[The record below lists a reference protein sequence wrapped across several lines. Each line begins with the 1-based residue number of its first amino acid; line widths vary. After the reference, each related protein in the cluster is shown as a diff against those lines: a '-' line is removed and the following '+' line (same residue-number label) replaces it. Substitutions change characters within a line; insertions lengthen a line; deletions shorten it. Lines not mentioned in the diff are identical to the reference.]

1 MEATRKK
8 KNIPNKETQS
18 SFFFF
23 FLLLFFRRFSL
34 PSDEFFFL
42 CVPFSIKIPRISL
55 ETWKFSFPR
64 STSSD
69 ERKSFPTIS
78 KFYDDRI
85 EWDLL
90 PFAHRQ
96 VFDGNT
102 SVPISS
108 MELCRSWWTLLEGIC
123 KWSASFVSLSKTMER
138 LFLHEFSFQMSDSRT
153 FSIWIPWKKT
163 KAPDLT

>member
-8 KNIPNKETQS
+8 KKHSKQGNAIFVFLFFSS
-18 SFFFF
+18 SFFSSIFVTEW
-23 FLLLFFRRFSL
+23 RI
-34 PSDEFFFL
+34 FFL

-90 PFAHRQ
+90 TFAHRQ